1 MPLRVRGGV
10 VPETAGDGVT
20 TSWGAGASNV
30 LVRPG
35 VVALT
40 PAEFLAWARGEL
52 TEIAGVK
59 LGPPWQ
65 PGQHLALL
73 GKTREG
79 KTNLAVWLCA
89 ELRRYV
95 LALDPKGMDESLSA
109 SKWERVST
117 VPAGAV
123 KPAWRSDGHQQWER
137 LQEDLAAGRPVKIIA
152 GIDSRTRA
160 ADAANRQLM
169 ADALEY
175 ARQTGGWTLLID
187 EHQVLSDPRM
197 FGLGPAIARQ
207 AITAARDKT
216 SLIINFQFLAWI
228 EKAGVR
234 QSTLIGMAR
243 TRDRDLIKMAA
254 SAAGRPWQE
263 LAAALDEFP
272 KYWWLILPDEPRAPM
287 IAVRPPKVT

>member
-1 MPLRVRGGV
+1 
-10 VPETAGDGVT
+10 VT
-20 TSWGAGASNV
+20 TPQGLLAA
-30 LVRPG
+30 RPG

-40 PAEFLAWARGEL
+40 PAEFLAWAKGEL
-52 TEIAGVK
+52 REIAGVK

-79 KTNLAVWLCA
+79 KTNLAVWLCE

-109 SKWERVST
+109 SGWERVST
-117 VPAGAV
+117 VPGGTV
-123 KPAWRSDGHQQWER
+123 KPAWRSEEWRRWER
-137 LQEDLAAGRPVKIIA
+137 LQQDLAEKKPVRVIA
-152 GIDSRTRA
+152 GIESRTRP
-160 ADAANRQLM
+160 ADAANRVLM
-169 ADALEY
+169 ADAIEY
-175 ARQTGGWTLLID
+175 ARQSGGWTLLID
-187 EHQVLSDPRM
+187 EHQVLSDQRM

-272 KYWWLILPDEPRAPM
+272 KYWWLIIPDEPRAPM

>member
-1 MPLRVRGGV
+1 
-10 VPETAGDGVT
+10 VT
-20 TSWGAGASNV
+20 SPTGLSLAA
-30 LVRPG
+30 RPG

-40 PAEFLAWARGEL
+40 PAEFLAWAKGEL
-52 TEIAGVK
+52 TEIAGIR

-79 KTNLAVWLCA
+79 KTNLAVWLCQQ
-89 ELRRYV
+89 LRRYV

-109 SKWERVST
+109 SGWERVAT
-117 VPAGAV
+117 VPGGTV
-123 KPAWRSDGHQQWER
+123 KPAWRSKEWQTWER
-137 LQEDLAAGRPVKIIA
+137 LQQDLAEGKPVRVIA
-152 GIDSRTRA
+152 GIESRTRA
-160 ADAANRQLM
+160 ADAANRRLM
-169 ADALEY
+169 GDAIEY
-175 ARQTGGWTLLID
+175 ARQSGGWTLLVD
-187 EHQVLSDPRM
+187 EHQVLSDQRM

-254 SAAGRPWQE
+254 AAAGRPWQE

-272 KYWWLILPDEPRAPM
+272 KYWWLIVPDEPRAPM